1 MKEHMDP
8 YLAVAAPRLM
18 MKGKGAPRSTVFG
31 MLGVGGGARGGVADG
46 VKSLGGLVMN
56 TTKVKVHDMTV
67 PEKHA
72 YKTEHGKYGKNS
84 TEIPGCHMGMVPYPG
99 YYMKAVG
106 KAL

>member
-1 MKEHMDP
+1 MHDYRDP

-18 MKGKGAPRSTVFG
+18 MKGPNAPRSTVFG
-31 MLGVGGGARGGVADG
+31 VLGVGGGARAGVADG

-56 TTKVKVHDMTV
+56 TTKVKVHDKTV
-67 PEKHA
+67 KEKYA
-72 YKTEHGKYGKNS
+72 YDTEHGRYKKNA

-99 YYMKAVG
+99 FYMKAVG

>member
-1 MKEHMDP
+1 MKEYKDP
-8 YLAVAAPRLM
+8 YLAVAAPRLQM
-18 MKGKGAPRSTVFG
+18 AGKNAPRSTVFG

-56 TTKVKVHDMTV
+56 TTKVKVHDKTV
-67 PEKHA
+67 SEKHA
-72 YKTEHGKYGKNS
+72 YATEHGKYGKNS

-106 KAL
+106 KSL